1 MFLNYF
7 VHINPSQTFVNR
19 LHNSVL
25 YAICIHWQLH
35 VFDVNRKMLMISS
48 NKPLGRYVENYIEI
62 DIKSFFGHLIAQGRN
77 GKHPTS
83 RIFHFLIKSRG
94 EYYL

>member
-1 MFLNYF
+1 
-7 VHINPSQTFVNR
+7 
-19 LHNSVL
+19 
-25 YAICIHWQLH
+25 
-35 VFDVNRKMLMISS
+35 MISS

-94 EYYL
+94 EYYLWVRHYVNGVVTYAIDGKLIVVVRNYN